1 MYSQLDLRKPIKKKG
16 LFKPSLF
23 SLISLKAL
31 GQKEQINILCKSM
44 PFIFQKVEAIQPTGR
59 NNAIR

>member
-1 MYSQLDLRKPIKKKG
+1 